1 MMKPWIH
8 EDVIRTWTDAQKRLW
23 ESLCSAVPFQPP
35 AGVEAWRDTYLKNL
49 ATWESAVKQTLNQEA
64 TWVEQWVQRV
74 AREKGTPE
82 MVATWVRQMEEVL
95 QRWIQSQNQWWDEY
109 FSVLRRGGFVYP
121 ESTNA
126 QSAPIVPAV
135 MEPASVAAPAAM
147 EPASVAAAL
156 AVAEPV
162 SVAESVE
169 PASAVEAGTGE
180 NAAISGVAP
189 VAESR
194 DDLKLIAGI
203 GPALEKKL
211 NACGIF
217 TYRDLAMLN
226 DRDIE
231 RIEATIKFAGRVRR
245 EDWIGQA
252 KAQHLHK
259 YQEAL

>member
-1 MMKPWIH
+1 MKPWIH
-8 EDVIRTWTDAQKRLW
+8 EDVVKTWTDAQKRLW

-64 TWVEQWVQRV
+64 AWVEQWVQKV

-82 MVATWVRQMEEVL
+82 MMATWARQMEEVL

-121 ESTNA
+121 ESTSA
-126 QSAPIVPAV
+126 QPAPTA
-135 MEPASVAAPAAM
+135 EPAAM
-147 EPASVAAAL
+147 KPTSVP
-156 AVAEPV
+156 AEPV
-162 SVAESVE
+162 
-169 PASAVEAGTGE
+169 PAGPV
-180 NAAISGVAP
+180 P
-189 VAESR
+189 VAESMEPTSALEAPAGESLATSDVVPVAEPR

-211 NACGIF
+211 NACGVF

-231 RIEATIKFAGRVRR
+231 RIEAVIKFAGRVRR

-252 KAQHLHK
+252 RAQHSRK
-259 YQEAL
+259 YQKPL

>member
-8 EDVIRTWTDAQKRLW
+8 EDVIKTWTDAQKRLW

-64 TWVEQWVQRV
+64 TWVEQWVQKV

-95 QRWIQSQNQWWDEY
+95 QRWIQSQNEWWDEY

-121 ESTNA
+121 EPMNA
-126 QSAPIVPAV
+126 QSSPAV
-135 MEPASVAAPAAM
+135 EPAVVELAPAA
-147 EPASVAAAL
+147 
-156 AVAEPV
+156 AEPTPV
-162 SVAESVE
+162 EQNSVAETVE
-169 PASAVEAGTGE
+169 PASTGE
-180 NAAISGVAP
+180 ARTGESRVAP
-189 VAESR
+189 GITPVAKSR

-203 GPALEKKL
+203 GPVLEKKL
-211 NACGIF
+211 NACGVL
-217 TYRDLAMLN
+217 TYRQLAMLD
-226 DRDIE
+226 DRDVE
-231 RIEATIKFAGRVRR
+231 RIESAIKFAGRVRR
-245 EDWIGQA
+245 ENWIGQA

-259 YQEAL
+259 YQEQL